1 MSAAAPPTSS
11 QVPAK
16 EERSSV
22 ESVKTEEV
30 RFVAPDVEAE
40 EERKTEA
47 ARRSSSRSE
56 TVKSELPSD
65 LVDDSSESRKKSSAD
80 MPKGSAEDVVCV
92 WAVLTEE
99 KKPDS
104 HDPLRR
110 KGKYPVV
117 AAVRADCTEERAKW
131 EGRPL
136 SSWVTRQPPE

>member
-1 MSAAAPPTSS
+1 MNAAAAPTSS
-11 QVPAK
+11 EAPAR

-47 ARRSSSRSE
+47 ALRSSSRSE

-80 MPKGSAEDVVCV
+80 RPRGSAEDAVVVVVCV

-104 HDPLRR
+104 QDPLLRR
-110 KGKYPVV
+110 GKYPAAA
-117 AAVRADCTEERAKW
+117 AAVREADCIE
-131 EGRPL
+131 
-136 SSWVTRQPPE
+136 